1 MYTRN
6 NGPTASTN
14 PYGSRFIEGVFVSS
28 CRCAVR
34 ISNLGRILK
43 GQRLHACV
51 QKCSQQE
58 GGVGTRRDDGWKT
71 AWFCC
76 YLCDICPVRRI
87 CAGRRAPVSVGRAWL
102 CALLPVHGY
111 VTFLPGQM
119 HYPQKNFLTHHS
131 WFSRS
136 GIQLASFPGY
146 SHLQYL
152 IACSMQIRRGKA
164 WEIWSRV
171 VPSGRQVQRVDT

>member
-1 MYTRN
+1 MHTIGIQILYLDFLV
-6 NGPTASTN
+6 
-14 PYGSRFIEGVFVSS
+14 YIY
-28 CRCAVR
+28 AV
-34 ISNLGRILK
+34 SNLGRILK

-111 VTFLPGQM
+111 VTFLPGQNYALSTKE
-119 HYPQKNFLTHHS
+119 HFNPPFLVLKVRHP
-131 WFSRS
+131 
-136 GIQLASFPGY
+136 ASLIPRPFPPPVFDC
-146 SHLQYL
+146 LQYANTEGEGL
-152 IACSMQIRRGKA
+152 
-164 WEIWSRV
+164 
-171 VPSGRQVQRVDT
+171 